1 MKKVINTVFSFIFV
15 AFALACIYVSNRDY
29 TAKAD
34 DSNNFV
40 NYMNNGQSITINGGN
55 SYYVTLPADTS
66 YDVKSGFAFTLLN
79 GVNYTIDLN
88 GSTLNFGENYN
99 CRRNEVNSSSYR
111 YNFRAPFYLWAN
123 SKITLKNGT
132 INYSSTKQGDSGTF
146 YGGIIGSFNSSII
159 LENMTINYS
168 DSATNL
174 VNYGGVIAASCDV
187 DKKEITLKNT
197 TINGAKAKN
206 GGAAIYLK
214 NNSEKKDK
222 YYLTLNISSDSV
234 IKNCSVNAAGVF
246 GGAVHIGEGVH
257 ANIDGQIID
266 NTIIEK
272 KYVYSD
278 KSVSYNSLGAGIYS
292 ESDSLKFGNS
302 AVVKDNLVK
311 YSVNN
316 SNEYVAEKSNIY
328 STKPILI
335 NEKDSSSPFTG
346 ELNINSRNLSGES
359 TIIKDYETLGYGLS
373 DLSYIKLDNEEAYTF
388 NINNNLSVKEKDY
401 VIVTYDLN
409 LNGIPEN
416 KIKEKITTSK
426 SYLTDGIKVSYLAN
440 DLAGYRQVKWNTKPD
455 GTGDD
460 VAFGSVVPVDDIN
473 DYLITDLTLYAI
485 YEEKSY
491 IIHYNDNAPSGKT
504 SRGEMENQTVGYH
517 TPISL
522 SKNVFEVDG
531 YSFNGWTSLRS
542 GAGTK
547 YTDEQTVSELKDE
560 QNGVYELYAQ
570 WAVINY
576 TVTFESEGKV
586 LSTKTNYKYGNTVT
600 VPANP
605 TKEADMTY
613 TYEFAGWDKE
623 ITPVTEDVTY
633 TAVFNPIY
641 IDYDITFIKNGQTVE
656 STKYHYGDEIVVPS
670 DLDYVD
676 GNINCVLSGWYPEF
690 NPVCEGDATYIA
702 MFSTEVKKFD
712 VSFYNE
718 DNELIETN
726 KYNAGTSVDPIS
738 YSPKEP
744 RFGYRNTFKGWV
756 DENGESINFKNIN
769 DNINAYPN
777 VEEKLI
783 EYTITY
789 VLNNGT
795 AENLPTKYNSLE
807 ATQIPNLTKEG
818 SEFIGW
824 TGTLYDAPTK
834 DVVIEAGSTGN
845 IELTAVFYVNSK
857 RTIDSLNNSVK
868 ITVDNLDSFTDDS
881 KIVIESIFGV
891 KDIDVSSIE
900 KKNYD
905 LRYFNILIMNNG
917 QVVDYDGS
925 VTVTITKEYL
935 DTDFKSCSVY
945 SINDDNTLTGVKLN
959 YDEDGNLQFDLN
971 HMGRIIIQSEAPQTQ
986 SISIYSI
993 VIVLLVLFMVL
1004 EFVLIF
1010 VLFSRSKRNNN
1021 QE

>member
-1 MKKVINTVFSFIFV
+1 MKKVIKTMFSFIFV
-15 AFALACIYVSNRDY
+15 AFALACIYISNRNY
-29 TAKAD
+29 IAKAD
-34 DSNNFV
+34 DTDDFV
-40 NYMNNGQSITINGGN
+40 GYLNNGTSKSING
-55 SYYVTLPADTS
+55 SASHYVTLPADTS
-66 YDVKSGFAFTLLN
+66 YDVAPGFGFSLLTN
-79 GVNYTIDLN
+79 ANYTIDLN
-88 GSTLNFGENYN
+88 GSTLNFGEDYN
-99 CRRNEVNSSSYR
+99 GIKNTVKNSSFSCT
-111 YNFRAPFYLWAN
+111 FKSIFYLFGG
-123 SKITLKNGT
+123 SKLTLKNGT

-146 YGGIIGSFNSSII
+146 YGGIIGSYNSSVI
-159 LENMTINYS
+159 LENMTINIS
-168 DSATNL
+168 DSATNI
-174 VNYGGVIAASCDV
+174 VNYGGVIMASHFDYT
-187 DKKEITLKNT
+187 KEITLNNT
-197 TINGAKAKN
+197 TINGAKAIN
-206 GGAAIYLK
+206 GGAAIYIE
-214 NNSEKKDK
+214 NRSGKKETE
-222 YYLTLNISSDSV
+222 YVTLNISNDSV
-234 IKNCSVNAAGVF
+234 IKNSSVDNSNVK
-246 GGAVHIGEGVH
+246 GGAIYIGDGVR

-266 NTIIEK
+266 NTIIDK
-272 KYVYSD
+272 QYIASD
-278 KSVSYNSLGAGIYS
+278 KSISFNSFGAGIYS
-292 ESDSLKFGNS
+292 ETNYLKFGNN
-302 AVVKDNLVK
+302 ATVKDNVIK
-311 YSVNN
+311 ISIPN
-316 SNEYVAEKSNIY
+316 SNEYSIEKSNIY

-335 NEKDSSSPFTG
+335 EEKDSLSPFTG
-346 ELNINSRNLSGES
+346 ELNINARNLSS
-359 TIIKDYETLGYGLS
+359 DSIIIKDYETLGYDAS
-373 DLSYIKLDNEEAYTF
+373 DLSYIKLDNEDEYSF
-388 NINNNLSVKEKDY
+388 EINNDLSVKEKDH
-401 VIVTYDLN
+401 VTITYELNMNDLS
-409 LNGIPEN
+409 ED
-416 KIKEKITTSK
+416 KIKGKVISTK
-426 SYLTDGIKVSYLAN
+426 SYLTDGIKIGYLTN
-440 DLAGYRQVKWNTKPD
+440 ELIGYYQVKWNTKPD

-460 VAFGSVVPVDDIN
+460 VEFGAVIPVDDIS
-473 DYLITDLTLYAI
+473 DYLSTGLTLYAI
-485 YEEKSY
+485 YEEKNY
-491 IIHYNDNAPSGKT
+491 LIRFNGNPPTDKT
-504 SRGEMENQTVGYH
+504 VRGEMEDQIFAYYNPQA
-517 TPISL
+517 L
-522 SKNVFEVDG
+522 SKNAFEVDG
-531 YSFNGWTSLRS
+531 YRFKGWASWYTGS
-542 GAGTK
+542 GRTF
-547 YTDEQTVSELKDE
+547 TDEQIISELVDE
-560 QNGVYELYAQ
+560 NNGVYELYAR
-570 WAVINY
+570 WEAINY
-576 TVTFESEGKV
+576 TVTFVSEGKV
-586 LSTKTNYKYGNTVT
+586 LSTKTNYKYGKNVT
-600 VPANP
+600 VPEDP

-623 ITPVTEDVTY
+623 VTPVTEDVTY

-656 STKYHYGDEIVVPS
+656 STKYHYGDEIVAPS

-676 GNINCVLSGWYPEF
+676 GNINYVLSGWYPEF
-690 NPVCEGDATYIA
+690 NPVCDGNAQYIA
-702 MFSTEVKKFD
+702 MFSTEVKKYD

-726 KYNAGTSVDPIS
+726 KYNAGTTVDPIS

-744 RFGYRNTFKGWV
+744 RFGYQSTFKGWV

-795 AENLPTKYNSLE
+795 AENLPSKYNSLE

-818 SEFIGW
+818 SEFLGW
-824 TGTLYDAPTK
+824 TGTLYDTPTK

-845 IELTAVFYVNSK
+845 IELTAAFHVNSK

-868 ITVDNLDSFTDDS
+868 ITVDNLDTFTDDS

-959 YDEDGNLQFDLN
+959 YDEEGNLQFDLN

-993 VIVLLVLFMVL
+993 VIVLLVVFMVL

-1010 VLFSRSKRNNN
+1010 VLFSRSKRKSN